1 VLLTRRND
9 ALRHH
14 GGQVSFPGGR
24 IESGDAN
31 ARCTR
36 PCARRTRK
44 SALLPRRRRR
54 WVTSIPLLTITG
66 FRVQP
71 ACWLIQ
77 PDFVPRPIRSPRSPR
92 CSKCRWSLL
101 LDPVNWNGSSCISA
115 DGRATCSNTV
125 TQPQRIW
132 GVTAS
137 ILYNLRERLAPA
149 THRENLMAGWTTLVQ
164 AETWRW
170 RWIAPT
176 WSSSTAAF
184 RLLDPNCGE
193 QAYSRSHL
201 PGRYAH
207 LERDLSEMGPHGDGR
222 HPWPQAEV
230 LVSKLRRWGIDA
242 RSQVIAY
249 DDGDGAY
256 AARLWF
262 LLRMLGH
269 EKVAV
274 LDGGW
279 ARWTAL
285 GLPVSSSPHQGLPS
299 RYEADFDAF
308 APGRC
313 ATGRSAPV
321 RWRHLGRRAR
331 TGALPWRGRA
341 DRPRRRPCARG
352 GQSPF
357 ATNLVDGRFKSPMQ
371 LGDEFRALLDGRDPS
386 RVVVMC
392 GSGVTACHN
401 LLAMER
407 AGLKGA
413 KLYTGS
419 WSGWIQDPS
428 RPVAKGS

>member
-1 VLLTRRND
+1 
-9 ALRHH
+9 
-14 GGQVSFPGGR
+14 
-24 IESGDAN
+24 
-31 ARCTR
+31 
-36 PCARRTRK
+36 
-44 SALLPRRRRR
+44 
-54 WVTSIPLLTITG
+54 
-66 FRVQP
+66 
-71 ACWLIQ
+71 
-77 PDFVPRPIRSPRSPR
+77 
-92 CSKCRWSLL
+92 
-101 LDPVNWNGSSCISA
+101 
-115 DGRATCSNTV
+115 
-125 TQPQRIW
+125 
-132 GVTAS
+132 
-137 ILYNLRERLAPA
+137 
-149 THRENLMAGWTTLVQ
+149 MAGWTTLVQ
-164 AETWRW
+164 AETLAVALGRPDLVVLDC
-170 RWIAPT
+170 RF
-176 WSSSTAAF
+176 S
-184 RLLDPNCGE
+184 LLDPNAGE

-201 PGRYAH
+201 PGAAYAH

-269 EKVAV
+269 EKAAV

-299 RYEADFDAF
+299 RYEADFDRSRLVDAQQVEAHLF
-308 APGRC
+308 DGGILVDARAP
-313 ATGRSAPV
+313 
-321 RWRHLGRRAR
+321 AR
-331 TGALPWRGRA
+331 FRGEEEPIDRVAGHVPGAVNR
-341 DRPRRRPCARG
+341 
-352 GQSPF
+352 PF

-392 GSGVTACHN
+392 GSGVTACHH

-413 KLYTGS
+413 RLYTGS

-428 RPVAKGS
+428 RPVAKGP